1 MGILLVADWA
11 ASRAGVRKADLVAEL
26 FLQSIL
32 EALGGGIQSGV
43 LDQLAD
49 ADRKGFGIVSR
60 SGSGLGSRGSLRGSR
75 GSGGGSGLTAGAER
89 KNHRKRAEKG
99 KGLFHFGFLQITD
112 CFGSGQE

>member
-1 MGILLVADWA
+1 M
-11 ASRAGVRKADLVAEL
+11 
-26 FLQSIL
+26 
-32 EALGGGIQSGV
+32 

-60 SGSGLGSRGSLRGSR
+60 SGSGLGSRGSLRGSLGR
-75 GSGGGSGLTAGAER
+75 SRGGSGCGGLAASTER